1 MRTLLRLAFGSRL
14 VSFFPIVEYDSKSA
28 RRMRESMARGLSMTV
43 RAGLKACL
51 TLLSRGRAEMAIMG
65 APAAAASDPDLAV

>member
-1 MRTLLRLAFGSRL
+1 
-14 VSFFPIVEYDSKSA
+14 
-28 RRMRESMARGLSMTV
+28 MARGLSMTV